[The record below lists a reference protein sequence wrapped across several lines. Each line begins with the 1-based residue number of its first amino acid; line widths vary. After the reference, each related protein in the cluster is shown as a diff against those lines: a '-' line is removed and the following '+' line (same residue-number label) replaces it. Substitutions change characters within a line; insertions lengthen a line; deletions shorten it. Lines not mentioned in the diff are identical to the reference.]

1 MLPWIHEFMQAIN
14 IVPGV
19 FSIDDIVAYLIV
31 LLIYLTSCLHLQ
43 LKKTIILVQV
53 VTLVVFIASILACV
67 SSEEVVLPTE
77 SEYTPSD
84 HAQTTIEDSVSNTTI
99 GIILASK

>member
-1 MLPWIHEFMQAIN
+1 MSTPTTQ
-14 IVPGV
+14 
-19 FSIDDIVAYLIV
+19 
-31 LLIYLTSCLHLQ
+31 
-43 LKKTIILVQV
+43 KTIILVQV

-67 SSEEVVLPTE
+67 SSEDVVVPSEPT
-77 SEYTPSD
+77 EYTPSD